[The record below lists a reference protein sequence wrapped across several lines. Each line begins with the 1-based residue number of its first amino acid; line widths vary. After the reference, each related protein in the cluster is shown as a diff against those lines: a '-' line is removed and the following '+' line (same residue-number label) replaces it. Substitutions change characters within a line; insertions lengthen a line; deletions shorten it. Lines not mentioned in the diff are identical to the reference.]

1 MTSRPQTIF
10 RRVHTHNFT
19 VLPNA
24 VLNDARLSLDEKGFL
39 CWLLS
44 RPNDWEVIPTACQRI
59 LNIGR
64 HSFYRITK
72 TLCETGYCKREV
84 IRAEDGTVV
93 RVQFMIYDATD
104 IATPVT
110 PQQHAENQQLNEK
123 ELEPDADYQDAENR
137 HAVINNDSIINIPP
151 TPQASKPTEPP
162 QAAEEASQGAIFP
175 DQGKPKFSVLKLNW
189 PPDHILSATAAER
202 KFLRLPEVEQW
213 AAIDRAPAYIADI
226 RSRGWKLGDLTT
238 YLREK
243 RWERLAS
250 ASPAAAFSTKGGTPQ
265 AFRWLEYRE
274 AMGEP
279 TAYMRNCFA
288 TGKPWYAPS
297 EWPPALPKR
306 ESTGP
311 PASSLMT
318 EADEAELARGI

>member
-1 MTSRPQTIF
+1 MIIK
-10 RRVHTHNFT
+10 RRVTRSFVTLENELVRDRRLALDEHGMLHY
-19 VLPNA
+19 L
-24 VLNDARLSLDEKGFL
+24 LSLPD
-39 CWLLS
+39 
-44 RPNDWEVIPTACQRI
+44 DWEVSRANCAKFWS
-59 LNIGR
+59 IGR
-64 HSFYRITK
+64 EKVARIFQSLK
-72 TLCETGYCKREV
+72 RTGWAKVELLK
-84 IRAEDGTVV
+84 AEDGTIVGKRWIIGDLPGPEV
-93 RVQFMIYDATD
+93 AD
-104 IATPVT
+104 IAD
-110 PQQHAENQQLNEK
+110 
-123 ELEPDADYQDAENR
+123 EPDEEDAADVHQDEPSYGLAVARVNR
-137 HAVINNDSIINIPP
+137 DTGKPYDGRKIDSNIQNPP
-151 TPQASKPTEPP
+151 TPQAPKPTEPP
-162 QAAEEASQGAIFP
+162 QAAEKASQGAPPP

-189 PPDHILSATAAER
+189 PPDHILSAKAAER

-250 ASPAAAFSTKGGTPQ
+250 ASPAAAFSAKGGTPQ

-311 PASSLMT
+311 PPNSLMT